1 MAEDDPKLPLEY
13 PDAPEAI
20 KWFRWLPYH
29 LAHEGRMIRQ
39 APVAFAAA
47 LLFLGAIV
55 GYFEYQLLENHFLGQ
70 IADLSAANQRLDA
83 TAKSLQAT
91 IQFQDARLAASAG
104 HTQVDREVGESRIIV
119 TRYETKG
126 VADPIAWNVYF
137 KNTGNI
143 AAVGFRTAMGSGI
156 FPSQE
161 TAEQLDEIFKQI
173 KSSMK
178 DIEARRVDTEI
189 QSGEES
195 FLTYPFLN
203 VPRQDYVDK
212 VVNGTS
218 LLHLFMIVEYHD
230 VSTPPGKWRATEIC
244 SYTLKSDAVHHC
256 DQHNRVFV
264 SD

>member
-1 MAEDDPKLPLEY
+1 MVEDDPKLPLEY

-20 KWFRWLPYH
+20 KWVRWLAYH
-29 LAHEGRMIRQ
+29 LAHEGRIIRQ

-47 LLFLGAIV
+47 LLLLAAIV
-55 GYFEYQLLENHFLGQ
+55 GYFEYQLVENHFLGQ

-91 IQFQDARLAASAG
+91 IQYQDARLAASAG
-104 HTQVDREVGESRIIV
+104 HTQADREIGESRIIV
-119 TRYETKG
+119 TRYEMKS
-126 VADPIAWNVYF
+126 ADPVAWNVHF

-143 AAVGFRTAMGSGI
+143 AAIGFRTGMGSGI
-156 FPSQE
+156 FPSLE

-178 DIEARRVDTEI
+178 DVEARRVDTEI

-203 VPRQDYVDK
+203 VPRQDYLDK
-212 VVNGTS
+212 VVDGTS
-218 LLHLFMIVEYHD
+218 LLYLFMIVKYVD